1 MYLFY
6 FSRSCGIVDEE
17 ENSFIVT
24 GGVDG
29 GTNNGG
35 GDITNRVVKYD
46 KTGMFTDL
54 PNLKTARNL
63 HGCGTYTNIRNQ
75 KVLTIQ
81 IILFFKTL

>member
-1 MYLFY
+1 M
-6 FSRSCGIVDEE
+6 DDE
-17 ENSFIVT
+17 ENSFIVS

-54 PNLKTARNL
+54 PNLKTARHL
-63 HGCGTYTNIRNQ
+63 HGCGTYTNRNDQ
-75 KVLTIQ
+75 KVLKIQ
-81 IILFFKTL
+81 IILFFQNLVIFRCS